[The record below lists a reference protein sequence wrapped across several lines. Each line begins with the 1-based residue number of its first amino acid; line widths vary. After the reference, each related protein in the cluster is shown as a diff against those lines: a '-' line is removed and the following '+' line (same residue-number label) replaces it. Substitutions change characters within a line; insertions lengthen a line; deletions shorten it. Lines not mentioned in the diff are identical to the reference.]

1 MNILSFNV
9 FLGKQLRHAY
19 TKTTYQNQWSH
30 RKQTTKNR
38 VKDEHTANGTSPKSF
53 DLSYDQT
60 CRKNIKY
67 AKTKKTTYFW
77 GPGGVTLSKKRVVQR
92 TALIHTPVFWRVKA
106 FLCNVVC
113 T

>member
-1 MNILSFNV
+1 MRIPRPPIKTNGATES
-9 FLGKQLRHAY
+9 KQPKIELRMS
-19 TKTTYQNQWSH
+19 TP
-30 RKQTTKNR
+30 QT
-38 VKDEHTANGTSPKSF
+38 VHLPKVLIF
-53 DLSYDQT
+53 HMIKHVE
-60 CRKNIKY
+60 KNIKY